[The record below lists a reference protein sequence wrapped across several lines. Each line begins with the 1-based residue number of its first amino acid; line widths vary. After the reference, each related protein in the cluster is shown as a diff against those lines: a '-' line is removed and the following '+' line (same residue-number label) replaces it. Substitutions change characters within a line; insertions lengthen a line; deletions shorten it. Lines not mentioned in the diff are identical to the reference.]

1 MITTIAS
8 ICAETSHLLNEGS
21 SDTSAKRI
29 SYGNR
34 SIRRVLRVRKW
45 NWAKKKHT
53 LSVSVGVQEYDLSSV
68 ISDYNPMWGIFEVYI
83 GGEKMNPI
91 DYTQRLNTTSN
102 NFYLKP
108 DGVTI
113 GFTNTLDG
121 SEVIDIWY
129 SAGWTNVSAS
139 DTVFNVSIPEDM
151 LGAICLLMKAMVH
164 GGKRQRYDERNAL
177 IDYKEEIGELVLQ
190 DASNK
195 IKDLPQNVPTILTYN
210 RVRRSYAY

>member
-1 MITTIAS
+1 MITTIAP
-8 ICAETSHLLNEGS
+8 ICTETSHLLNEGS
-21 SDTSAKRI
+21 ADTSAKRI
-29 SYGNR
+29 SYCNR
-34 SIRRVLRVRKW
+34 AIRRVLRVRKW

-53 LSVSVGVQEYDLSSV
+53 LDVDAAVQEYDLTTE

-91 DYTQRLNTTSN
+91 DYTQRANTTSN

-129 SAGWTNVSAS
+129 SAGWVNVTAS
-139 DTVFNVSIPEDM
+139 DTAFNISIPEDL
-151 LGAICLLMKAMVH
+151 LGGICLLIKAMVH

-210 RVRRSYAY
+210 RIHRSYAY